1 MDSMNKEL
9 QDKNIIVGKITPGI
23 MMTNFIHN
31 SLGDGEH
38 IDIDPKTIKI
48 YNILGDYPETIAANL
63 VPKIINNK
71 KKNPK
76 YVWLTKGRAFGRFMS
91 APFKKRNIFK

>member
-1 MDSMNKEL
+1 
-9 QDKNIIVGKITPGI
+9 
-23 MMTNFIHN
+23 MTNFIHN

-48 YNILGDYPETIAANL
+48 YNILGDYPETIASNL

-76 YVWLTKGRAFGRFMS
+76 FVWLTKVRAFGRFMS
-91 APFKKRNIFK
+91 APFKKRDIFK